1 MAIPRAAKSLKQKT
15 CKECGKKFTPL
26 KPLQSVC
33 DFKCAVLF
41 GIRKMAK
48 DEEKRKNVVKRELRE
63 QKEKLKTRQDWLKE
77 AQKAFNAWIRCRDKN
92 DACISCT
99 RWHTGQYHAGHY
111 RTTKAAPELR
121 FNELNVHKQCSVC
134 NNHMSGN
141 IIEYRKYLIE
151 KIGIEKVEW
160 LEGKHEAKHYS
171 IEDLKEIKETYK
183 LKLKEAM
190 KNDAS

>member
-1 MAIPRAAKSLKQKT
+1 MEILKGATSLKLKK
-15 CKECGKKFTPL
+15 CKACGEKFEPS
-26 KPLQSVC
+26 KPLQQAC
-33 DFKCAVLF
+33 GWQCAIVIA
-41 GIRKMAK
+41 GKKRIK
-48 DEEKRKNVVKRELRE
+48 DEAKRKNIVKKQIKE
-63 QKEKLKTRQDWLKE
+63 QLKTRSDWMKE
-77 AQKAFNAWIRCRDKN
+77 AQQSFNSWIRYRDK
-92 DACISCT
+92 DEPCISCQ
-99 RWHTGQYHAGHY
+99 RHHQGQYHAGHY

-141 IIEYRKYLIE
+141 ITEYRINLVK
-151 KIGIEKVEW
+151 KIGVEQVEW

-190 KNDAS
+190 KNENQF